1 MSIPKLL
8 AVFLLLCLFL
18 TACTATADNRLGG
31 LRRVSLNT
39 AAAGYPPAAFSCPY
53 PFILHHIS
61 YLDTLP
67 FSG

>member
-31 LRRVSLNT
+31 LRRCRVFPGSFLLPIPL
-39 AAAGYPPAAFSCPY
+39 YPPPY
-53 PFILHHIS
+53 IVA
-61 YLDTLP
+61 
-67 FSG
+67 